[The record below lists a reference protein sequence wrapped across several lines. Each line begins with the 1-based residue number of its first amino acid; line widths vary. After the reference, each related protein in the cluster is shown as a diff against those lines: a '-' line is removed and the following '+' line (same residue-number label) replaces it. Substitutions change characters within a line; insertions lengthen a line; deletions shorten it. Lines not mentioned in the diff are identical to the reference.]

1 MCSQLAKRNKE
12 SGNKQGERGGK
23 DFFKINLNWRDKLKR
38 FDCFFE
44 KITET
49 ELALFG

>member
-1 MCSQLAKRNKE
+1 VLPAGKEKQRKREQSEGK
-12 SGNKQGERGGK
+12 GGK